1 MSHSSKVNPYRD
13 VVKKEGVVVKEE
25 DQLDVDG
32 RNLVIEHSWGALKV
46 KNVVASLVKLIV
58 MNACDEWWLELGGSY
73 WLELACLSIRLGLSA
88 E

>member
-1 MSHSSKVNPYRD
+1 
-13 VVKKEGVVVKEE
+13 
-25 DQLDVDG
+25 
-32 RNLVIEHSWGALKV
+32 
-46 KNVVASLVKLIV
+46 